1 MDRLVDFT
9 GSLHHYYSLLF
20 LAVTTQ
26 GITLLVILILFLLLV
41 SFFVSGAEVAFF
53 SLSYKDV
60 NMLKTKQD
68 AGWKRIVSLLEEPKI
83 LLASLLIANTLINIA
98 IIILSNFLIDEL
110 LPIKMNFWVV
120 DFLIKVIL
128 VSFFL
133 VLFGEVLPK
142 VWATQ
147 NNLRFAY
154 NASYIVEIIHYLF
167 RRISASLVSMSD
179 RVERFLGNRAS
190 SYSLDELDH
199 AIDLT
204 TNNDASEEEKNILK
218 GIVKFGNITVKQV
231 MRTRLEVSG
240 INQNLNFQDLIK
252 RVEELHYSR
261 LPVYKESLDEVAGI
275 IHTKDIIPHLGET
288 ADYNWHQLLRQPYF
302 VHEQKLIEDLLKDF
316 QTKRIHFAVVVDEF
330 GGTSGIVTMEDILEE
345 IIGEIKDEF
354 DEEEIGNKKIDDQHY
369 IFEGRTMINDACK
382 MMGLPIDTFDGVR
395 GDSDSL
401 AGLVLEIAGQFPKIS
416 DVVSSGDFDF
426 EILELDRNRI
436 KKIKIAVQPVIKDR

>member
-110 LPIKMNFWVV
+110 LPIKINFWVV

-190 SYSLDELDH
+190 SYSLNELDH

-240 INQNLNFQDLIK
+240 INQNLSFPDLIK

-261 LPVYKESLDEVAGI
+261 LPVYKESLDEVTGI
-275 IHTKDIIPHLGET
+275 IHTKDIIPYLGE
-288 ADYNWHQLLRQPYF
+288 AAEYNWHQLLRQPYF

-354 DEEEIGNKKIDDQHY
+354 DEEEMGNKKIDDQHY

-436 KKIKIAVQPVIKDR
+436 KKIKIAVQPVIKD

>member
-1 MDRLVDFT
+1 LDHLAEIT
-9 GSLHHYYSLLF
+9 GYLYHSSMLF
-20 LAVTTQ
+20 LVANTQ
-26 GITLLVILILFLLLV
+26 GITLLVILILFLLLI

-68 AGWKRIVSLLEEPKI
+68 AGWKRIVSLLEEPKV

-110 LPIKMNFWVV
+110 LPIKASFWIV
-120 DFLIKVIL
+120 DFLVKVVL

-167 RRISASLVSMSD
+167 RRVSIWLVGMSD
-179 RVERFLGNRAS
+179 SIEHFLGSRAS

-240 INQNLNFQDLIK
+240 INQNLDFTELIK

-261 LPVYKESLDEVAGI
+261 LPVYKENLDEVTGI
-275 IHTKDIIPHLGET
+275 IHTKDIIPYLGEST
-288 ADYNWHQLLRQPYF
+288 GFNWQQLLRQPYF

-316 QTKRIHFAVVVDEF
+316 QGKRIHFAVVVDEF
-330 GGTSGIVTMEDILEE
+330 GGTSGIVTLEDILEE

-354 DEEEIGNKKIDDQHY
+354 DDEESGDKKIDDHNY

-401 AGLVLEIAGQFPKIS
+401 AGLILEIAGLFPKVN

-426 EILELDRNRI
+426 TILELDRNRI
-436 KKIKIAVQPVIKDR
+436 KKIKISVKPVVKE